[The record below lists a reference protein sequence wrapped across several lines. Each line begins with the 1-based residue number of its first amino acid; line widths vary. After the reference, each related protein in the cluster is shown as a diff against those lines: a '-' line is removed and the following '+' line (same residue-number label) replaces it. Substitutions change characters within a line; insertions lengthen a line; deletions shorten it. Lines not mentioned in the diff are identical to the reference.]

1 MASAAA
7 WRRQRDVD
15 LVGCVCRER
24 EREREAGAHDVF
36 LLSLGSSAVAPKA
49 DESYFSS
56 VDCP

>member
-1 MASAAA
+1 MASTAA

-24 EREREAGAHDVF
+24 EREAGAHDVF
-36 LLSLGSSAVAPKA
+36 LLSPGSSAVAPKA